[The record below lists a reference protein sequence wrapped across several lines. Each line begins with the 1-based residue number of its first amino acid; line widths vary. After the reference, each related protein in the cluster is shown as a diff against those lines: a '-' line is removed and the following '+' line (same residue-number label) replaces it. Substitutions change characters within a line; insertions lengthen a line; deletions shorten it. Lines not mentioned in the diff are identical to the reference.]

1 MGRYEETAAELE
13 AQPRRWL
20 VTGVAGF
27 IGSHLMETLLRLGQD
42 VVGLD
47 NFATGYRRNLED
59 VLESV
64 PGGAA
69 RFHFIEGDIRDSDT
83 CLRASQDVDAVLH
96 QAALG
101 SVPRSILDPA
111 LCHAVNVDGTVNMLI
126 AAKEAG
132 VRRFVYASS
141 SAVYGDSPTLPKRE
155 DTIGV
160 PVSPYALSKRVCE
173 QYAELFTSVYGV
185 ETVGLRYF
193 NVFGP
198 RQDPRSAYAAVI
210 PGWIRHL
217 VRGEPCAINGDGE
230 TSRDF
235 CLVEHV
241 VRANILAATGPISG
255 ADQIYNVGQGG
266 QTTLNV
272 LYRMLRDG
280 LAAKRPDLAD
290 LEPVYQDFR
299 AGDVRHSLADVTKI
313 RTALG
318 YEPSVPLQAGIDR
331 TLAWYEERALVL
343 TANGRDAGAPV
354 NGVRS
359 VA

>member
-1 MGRYEETAAELE
+1 MGRYEEIASELK
-13 AQPRRWL
+13 ARPRRWL

-42 VVGLD
+42 VTGLD
-47 NFATGYRRNLED
+47 NFATGYRRNLDE

-64 PGGAA
+64 PGKAA
-69 RFHFIEGDIRDSDT
+69 RFHFVEGDIRDADT
-83 CLRASQDVDAVLH
+83 CLRVSQDVDAVLH

-141 SAVYGDSPTLPKRE
+141 SAVYGDSPELPKRE
-155 DTIGV
+155 AVIGAA
-160 PVSPYALSKRVCE
+160 VSPYALSKRVCE
-173 QYAELFTSVYGV
+173 LYAEMFTSVYGV
-185 ETVGLRYF
+185 EAVGLRYF

-210 PGWIRHL
+210 PQWIRQL
-217 VRGEPCAINGDGE
+217 VRGERCVINGDGE

-235 CLVEHV
+235 CLVDHV
-241 VRANILAATGPISG
+241 VRANILAAMVPIQGPG
-255 ADQIYNVGQGG
+255 QVYNVGQGG
-266 QTTLNV
+266 QTTLNE
-272 LYRMLRDG
+272 LYRLLRDG
-280 LAAKRPDLAD
+280 LSAGRPSLAK
-290 LEPVYQDFR
+290 LEPEYREFR
-299 AGDVRHSLADVTKI
+299 AGDVRHSRADISRI
-313 RTALG
+313 REALG
-318 YEPSVPLQAGIDR
+318 YEPEIPFAEGIAR
-331 TLAWYEERALVL
+331 TLAWYADRLA
-343 TANGRDAGAPV
+343 APSAA
-354 NGVRS
+354 VRS